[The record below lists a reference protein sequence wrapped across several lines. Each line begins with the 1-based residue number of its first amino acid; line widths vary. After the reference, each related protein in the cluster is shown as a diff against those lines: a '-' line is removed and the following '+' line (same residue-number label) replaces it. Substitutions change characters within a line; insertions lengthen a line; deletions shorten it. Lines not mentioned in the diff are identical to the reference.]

1 MDDALPVSL
10 TPTSRIELVRLPPRA
25 DDRWSL
31 RSEYLDLVWTELLGV
46 TAVAVARRL
55 GHLLVMSPPARG
67 VSLDPLATP
76 LRIPPGKALDALR
89 RLHHHRLIE
98 FREHTAVIGASGLA
112 ASVPDDRAEQLSAYT
127 RRLQVE
133 LEARWPLPRRD
144 QDRLGGPGPVVR
156 VRIARSLSSC
166 EPPGAIL

>member
-1 MDDALPVSL
+1 MDDALPVQL
-10 TPTSRIELVRLPPRA
+10 TPTSQIELVRLPPRA

-55 GHLLVMSPPARG
+55 GHLLVMSAPAGG
-67 VSLDPLATP
+67 VSLASLATP
-76 LRIPPGKALDALR
+76 LRIPPSKALNALR

-98 FREHTAVIGASGLA
+98 FREHTAVIAASGLA
-112 ASVPDDRAEQLSAYT
+112 ALVPDDRAEQLSAYT

-133 LEARWPLPRRD
+133 LEARWPLPPPRPGPAREA
-144 QDRLGGPGPVVR
+144 GPGSAGADRR
-156 VRIARSLSSC
+156 VAVEL
-166 EPPGAIL
+166 